1 MNKDMN
7 RHFSK
12 EDTQAHEKKAQHHL
26 DFKGN
31 ANQNLSEVTLHLH
44 WDK

>member
-1 MNKDMN
+1 MDKDTN

-12 EDTQAHEKKAQHHL
+12 ENTQAHEKKAQHHL

-31 ANQNLSEVTLHLH
+31 ANQNLNEVTLPSPLG
-44 WDK
+44 